1 MLVKRSDCMVDMK
14 TAYKIAN
21 KFFLEN
27 DYAGIRE
34 TRENNESWLFAGKC
48 KNACYGTSKVCISKN
63 GDEPYLFNTIDE
75 KDFNMWENAKVV
87 PI

>member
-27 DYAGIRE
+27 DYASE
-34 TRENNESWLFAGKC
+34 KPGKI
-48 KNACYGTSKVCISKN
+48 TKV
-63 GDEPYLFNTIDE
+63 GYLPVNVRMHAMEHPKYASPKMEMNHICL
-75 KDFNMWENAKVV
+75 
-87 PI
+87 IL

>member
-1 MLVKRSDCMVDMK
+1 MIMQASEKPG
-14 TAYKIAN
+14 KITKVGYLPVNVRMHAMEHP
-21 KFFLEN
+21 K
-27 DYAGIRE
+27 YGIP
-34 TRENNESWLFAGKC
+34 
-48 KNACYGTSKVCISKN
+48 KN

>member
-48 KNACYGTSKVCISKN
+48 KNA
-63 GDEPYLFNTIDE
+63 
-75 KDFNMWENAKVV
+75 
-87 PI
+87 